1 MFKPSAVRP
10 LRAFR
15 HVAPVVRRQ
24 PFAPFARHAS
34 TLNAPPVRIK
44 RRFFTWK
51 RLLAGTIYTGA
62 AYTWM
67 LLVIAPLFEVVDEE
81 EEGGEGEEEEDWDED
96 EEWDDD
102 ALFIPLG
109 WATPVP
115 RRFYRGSDPEW
126 QEFRKVALDQKRHEQ
141 IRHKLV
147 SLVRTH
153 IARDPAAKRLGHV
166 DVTKGRYWLDIVFPD
181 GPPQEYERA
190 GIEIADDYIAW
201 TRRPVDQINYQ
212 RLKRALWPV
221 AVASGALASTQYL
234 WHVQMN
240 KLREWIGLSPKVD
253 PSIDVLA
260 RHLEAMQRA
269 KQEGSNRPLAPP
281 PNTSERTVASADP
294 NANANAAGKT
304 AAAEKHTNLPEFEPI
319 PPQSIAL
326 SIFSSTLLKNWKRP
340 QLEPP
345 RGTVLVTGLIEIRG
359 DKARTVLDVTAAYDP
374 LIDKQT
380 SALKRTSLTPK
391 FDCVRIE

>member
-10 LRAFR
+10 LCAFR

-24 PFAPFARHAS
+24 PFARHAS
-34 TLNAPPVRIK
+34 TVNVQPVRFK

-62 AYTWM
+62 AFTWIHFV
-67 LLVIAPLFEVVDEE
+67 LGPTIEIVDEE
-81 EEGGEGEEEEDWDED
+81 EGEDDEEGDWEED
-96 EEWDDD
+96 EEWEDD

-109 WATPVP
+109 WAKPVP

-126 QEFRKVALDQKRHEQ
+126 QEFKKVAADQKRHEQ

-147 SLVRTH
+147 SLVRNH

-166 DVTKGRYWLDIVFPD
+166 DVTRGRYWLDIVFPD

-234 WHVQMN
+234 FHVQMN
-240 KLREWIGLSPKVD
+240 KFREWVGLRPKVN
-253 PSIDVLA
+253 PTIDFLE
-260 RHLEAMQRA
+260 RHLAAMQRA
-269 KQEGSNRPLAPP
+269 NQEGSNRPLAPP
-281 PNTSERTVASADP
+281 NTSERTVANADP
-294 NANANAAGKT
+294 NTNANAAGKT
-304 AAAEKHTNLPEFEPI
+304 AAAEKHTNLPEFEPV

-326 SIFSSTLLKNWKRP
+326 TIFSTVLLKNWKRP

-345 RGTVLVTGLIEIRG
+345 RGTILVTGLIEIRG
-359 DKARTVLDVTAAYDP
+359 DRARTVLDVTAAYDP
-374 LIDKQT
+374 LIDKYV
-380 SALKRTSLTPK
+380 ALRVGSRLIQDKQQRP
-391 FDCVRIE
+391 RGGR

>member
-1 MFKPSAVRP
+1 MFKPSAAVRP

-15 HVAPVVRRQ
+15 HVAPVVHRQ
-24 PFAPFARHAS
+24 PLARYAS
-34 TLNAPPVRIK
+34 TLNVPPVRIK

-62 AYTWM
+62 AYTWALFVLTPVFD
-67 LLVIAPLFEVVDEE
+67 LLDEQ
-81 EEGGEGEEEEDWDED
+81 EGEEGDEAEEDWD

-102 ALFIPLG
+102 AMFIPLG
-109 WATPVP
+109 WTKPVP
-115 RRFYRGSDPEW
+115 RTFYRGSDPEW
-126 QEFRKVALDQKRHEQ
+126 QEFRKVAVDQKRHER

-147 SLVRTH
+147 SLVRNH
-153 IARDPAAKRLGHV
+153 IAHHPAANRLGHV

-240 KLREWIGLSPKVD
+240 KLRQWIGLSPKVD
-253 PSIDVLA
+253 PAVDVLA

-269 KQEGSNRPLAPP
+269 KQEGSNRPFAP
-281 PNTSERTVASADP
+281 PNTSERTVASANP

-345 RGTVLVTGLIEIRG
+345 RGTILVTGLIEIRG
-359 DKARTVLDVTAAYDP
+359 DKARTVLDVTGAYDP
-374 LIDKQT
+374 LIDKYV
-380 SALKRTSLTPK
+380 ALRVGSRLIQDKQQRP
-391 FDCVRIE
+391 RGGR